1 MLNNNLAS
9 KAFIHD
15 AKKRLHI
22 NKIPAIASPDNKE
35 PIKLIIK
42 LGFAFKKND

>member
-1 MLNNNLAS
+1 MMQ
-9 KAFIHD
+9 
-15 AKKRLHI
+15 KKLHI

-42 LGFAFKKND
+42 LGFTFKKNN